1 MLKVKCR
8 DQVIKCMVLL
18 QIMAITKCANIA
30 AEIEYLPDELM
41 FETFSITQP
50 LSFRIPLV
58 DDINLVN
65 VKFFAYLHENPER
78 ALIADKVIFD
88 HMKKVVFYT
97 HGFRTAHLDDSVAMK
112 DAFFEGSDDF
122 DCVVLVDW
130 RKGTFANNSLFSM
143 APNYIHAATVNVPV
157 VGEYLAEFI
166 NSHIPSYVYV
176 YLAGHSLGAQISGI
190 AGRTL
195 TRNNPNRVID
205 RISDPAGPIFE
216 HGAQFFDIST
226 KYTLRKTDAKFVDVI
241 HASSVLG
248 MVKEAG
254 HVDIYI
260 DEVDCSFFDIVCAH
274 SKAFD
279 VFKASINKC
288 SQIICPYNKFSDD
301 NECNYES
308 RKELSS
314 LGILAHLYE
323 GRGKYIARF
332 YTKRDSFKQSTGV
345 CTAYMNEELMAKDR
359 ICRTP
364 PSLGSKCWLK
374 PYESVCED
382 EKKMCKIVKEK
393 LGFIRLRS
401 RVTWVR
407 YD

>member
-130 RKGTFANNSLFSM
+130 RKGTFA
-143 APNYIHAATVNVPV
+143 
-157 VGEYLAEFI
+157 
-166 NSHIPSYVYV
+166 
-176 YLAGHSLGAQISGI
+176 
-190 AGRTL
+190 TL
-195 TRNNPNRVID
+195 
-205 RISDPAGPIFE
+205 DPAGPIFE